1 MVCNGCG
8 TQPAVIGRFC
18 STCDN
23 RARGGSFERR
33 RPLGGSQWQALWG
46 IDYADDPGQAK
57 RRRRSQGA
65 MLLAI
70 VAIAIVLAV

>member
-23 RARGGSFERR
+23 RARNGSFERR
-33 RPLGGSQWQALWG
+33 RPLGGSQWQALLG
-46 IDYADDPGQAK
+46 IDYSEGRDQGK
-57 RRRRSQGA
+57 RGRRSQGA
-65 MLLAI
+65 LALTI
-70 VAIAIVLAV
+70 IAIAFFVAL

>member
-8 TQPAVIGRFC
+8 TQPAVVGQFC

-23 RARGGSFERR
+23 RARYGLFERR

-46 IDYADDPGQAK
+46 IDYAEGRAQAK
-57 RRRRSQGA
+57 RRRQSQSGIA
-65 MLLAI
+65 LTVIALALF
-70 VAIAIVLAV
+70 LAL